1 MIRINLIQKELEKP
15 HWLVR
20 FGTAFSSRSQPP
32 IHGLKDYLRE
42 SKLRRKQRLRS
53 LTLLTFGTAIFGLA
67 VAGAMISKQTNTQ
80 PNAQAPSN
88 LPAQAPKPASIP
100 APSPAS
106 KQSEL
111 TCDGSAR
118 ADMQELESA
127 IANANRYRLGQVLSV
142 IGNSAKAGEYARS
155 FELCVMQNP
164 PLKAAVTEMARAK
177 GITATPAEILIATG
191 NAAIDAK
198 KNSAK
203 ATKEYGKVFADAVA
217 QLNKTTEENKTNWPL
232 PIALIF
238 GILAAGLLVV
248 RWLSGAVNGKK
259 LLDEKPKGPSPD
271 SS

>member
-1 MIRINLIQKELEKP
+1 MIKINLIQ
-15 HWLVR
+15 
-20 FGTAFSSRSQPP
+20 
-32 IHGLKDYLRE
+32 RE

-67 VAGAMISKQTNTQ
+67 VAGAMGRVSIKSNLFSVPITEGISKQTDMQ
-80 PNAQAPSN
+80 PNEQAPSN
-88 LPAQAPKPASIP
+88 PPTHAPGPAPNPV
-100 APSPAS
+100 PSPAS

-142 IGNSAKAGEYARS
+142 IGNSAKAGEYAKS

-259 LLDEKPKGPSPD
+259 IA
-271 SS
+271 